1 MPVERKHKVAVIGA
15 GIAGLTAAFRL
26 AQAGCEV
33 MVLEAEASVGGR
45 MSCRRVDGFTFNR
58 AATLLAGRYDFL
70 IGLVKELGLEHKL
83 TYGHS
88 KLGTLRNG
96 KVYNLRTNHIL
107 LDSLFSG
114 LLSWKSKLLMPR
126 MLLDAAK
133 LRPYLRFDDLSVA
146 APYDFETAEG
156 YALRRLNREINDY
169 VVDPAMA
176 ALLVVPSSRPS
187 SIDFMFTLAH
197 YLGMGAYSVEGGI
210 DFLVNELARR
220 VPVTTDARVEKVT
233 ESADGVEVDWI
244 SNGTRHREHFDA
256 SVVTLSANSVP
267 KIFPQLK
274 TEQARI
280 LSGYEYSTIMV
291 GHFGLSSP
299 PNLESDFIQ
308 IPIRE
313 NWEIANLLL
322 AHKQGRGMAP
332 PGKGLVVA
340 YGRHDWGEARLD
352 WSDDRILD
360 EMVQSIE
367 KIIPGVSKKVE
378 VRNLERWKP
387 ALFMSKVGSYKAMA
401 ALKQSWD
408 PASRVKFAGDYFSF
422 TSTNASAMSGH
433 DAAQQVLRRRIE
445 LTDKGR

>member
-1 MPVERKHKVAVIGA
+1 MGVEKQRVAVVGA
-15 GIAGLTAAFRL
+15 GIAGLTAAYQL
-26 AQAGCEV
+26 QKAGCEV
-33 MVLEAEASVGGR
+33 TVLEVEASVGGR

-83 TYGHS
+83 SYGHS

-96 KVYNLRTNHIL
+96 KVYNLRTNHVL

-126 MLLDAAK
+126 LLLDVAR
-133 LRPYLRFDDLSVA
+133 LRPVLRFDDLSVA
-146 APYDFETAEG
+146 APHDFETAEG

-187 SIDFMFTLAH
+187 SIDLMFTVAH
-197 YLGMGAYSVEGGI
+197 YLGMGAYSIDGGI

-220 VPVTTDARVEKVT
+220 VPVTTNARVEKLT
-233 ESADGVEVDWI
+233 ESADGVEVSWTSDG
-244 SNGTRHREHFDA
+244 SVHREQFDA
-256 SVVTLSANSVP
+256 SIVALSAHAVP

-274 TEQARI
+274 PEQAKI
-280 LSGYEYSTIMV
+280 LDAFEYSTIMV

-299 PNLESDFIQ
+299 PDLESDFIQ

-313 NWEIANLLL
+313 NQEIANLLL
-322 AHKQGRGMAP
+322 AHKQGRNMVP

-340 YGRHDWGEARLD
+340 YGRHEWGEARLD

-360 EMVQSIE
+360 EMIQSIE

-401 ALKQSWD
+401 SLKASWD

-422 TSTNASAMSGH
+422 TSTNASAMSGD
-433 DAAQQVLRRRIE
+433 DAAQQVLQRLIVRRSM
-445 LTDKGR
+445 